1 MEESIHATMAASW
14 GAVDFDWRIIPLL
27 IFGWYLLLK
36 RWERDGVLDRW
47 NATRVFGFVLMVRT
61 KRGLDL
67 LEKVAKPRK
76 FWRIYGEISLWVCT
90 FAMFMVALVMLLV
103 FVGALLSP
111 PDVPPPTASELVA
124 IPGINP
130 MIPLWW
136 GLIGFI
142 VALVI
147 HEFGHGLLARGH
159 GMRIR
164 SFGLLQLGPLPLG
177 AFAEPEGEE
186 LFKAP
191 RRERQRMFAAGPA
204 TNLFAAFV
212 LLLLLGG
219 IAGQFASD
227 DQSIHVT
234 GIVKGEGA
242 DEAGMLPWDTIETI
256 QGEDV
261 VGLDGFRDIV
271 EQYNAGDS
279 VLIGVLHQDGTR
291 ETVNATFSDK
301 YTYYQNQG
309 FSEEQLESFSIE
321 QGDPFLGVEGLS
333 SNTAGIDRLAG
344 PLSPNVEYTTLQR
357 TLIAPLHVVTIMIIP
372 FEFQGVAMHP
382 NEEAML
388 QADDTLLGNFLG
400 KEGLLVLVNLLFW
413 MMWVNVLLGFTNLIP
428 MVPFDGGHMFKD
440 MVHAGLSRVRAFG
453 RKLKLWNFHPLWV
466 DQISRKASNLSSLG
480 LLFILLFILII
491 PYF

>member
-1 MEESIHATMAASW
+1 MEASTHATMAASW

-61 KRGLDL
+61 KKGLDL
-67 LEKVAKPRK
+67 LEKVAKPRR

-90 FAMFMVALVMLLV
+90 FAMFMVALVVLLA
-103 FVGALLSP
+103 FVGAILSP
-111 PDVPPPTASELVA
+111 PDVPPPSASELVA

-261 VGLDGFRDIV
+261 VGLDGFRNIV
-271 EQYNAGDS
+271 EQYEAGDS

-301 YTYYQNQG
+301 YIYYQNLG
-309 FSEEQLESFSIE
+309 FSEEQLESFSIK

-344 PLSPNVEYTTLQR
+344 PLSPNVEYTALQR

-388 QADDTLLGNFLG
+388 QADDTFFGNFLG
-400 KEGLLVLVNLLFW
+400 KEGLLVLVNLMFW

>member
-1 MEESIHATMAASW
+1 MEESIQATMAASW

-90 FAMFMVALVMLLV
+90 FAMFMVALVMLLA

-301 YTYYQNQG
+301 YTYYQNLG

-321 QGDPFLGVEGLS
+321 QGDPFLGVEGLY

-372 FEFQGVAMHP
+372 FEF
-382 NEEAML
+382 
-388 QADDTLLGNFLG
+388 
-400 KEGLLVLVNLLFW
+400 
-413 MMWVNVLLGFTNLIP
+413 
-428 MVPFDGGHMFKD
+428 
-440 MVHAGLSRVRAFG
+440 
-453 RKLKLWNFHPLWV
+453 
-466 DQISRKASNLSSLG
+466 
-480 LLFILLFILII
+480 
-491 PYF
+491 

>member
-1 MEESIHATMAASW
+1 MAASW

-27 IFGWYLLLK
+27 IFAWYLLLK

-61 KRGLDL
+61 KKGLDL

-90 FAMFMVALVMLLV
+90 FAMFMVALVVLLA
-103 FVGALLSP
+103 FVGAILSP

-261 VGLDGFRDIV
+261 VGLDGFREIV

-301 YTYYQNQG
+301 YTYYQNLG

-333 SNTAGIDRLAG
+333 SNTAGICLLYTSPSPRDRG
-344 PLSPNVEYTTLQR
+344 
-357 TLIAPLHVVTIMIIP
+357 
-372 FEFQGVAMHP
+372 
-382 NEEAML
+382 
-388 QADDTLLGNFLG
+388 
-400 KEGLLVLVNLLFW
+400 
-413 MMWVNVLLGFTNLIP
+413 
-428 MVPFDGGHMFKD
+428 
-440 MVHAGLSRVRAFG
+440 
-453 RKLKLWNFHPLWV
+453 
-466 DQISRKASNLSSLG
+466 
-480 LLFILLFILII
+480 
-491 PYF
+491 

>member
-1 MEESIHATMAASW
+1 MAASW
-14 GAVDFDWRIIPLL
+14 GAVDFDWRLIPLL
-27 IFGWYLLLK
+27 IFAWYLLLK

-61 KRGLDL
+61 KKGLDL
-67 LEKVAKPRK
+67 LEKVAKPRR

-90 FAMFMVALVMLLV
+90 FAMLMVGVVFLLA
-103 FVGALLSP
+103 FVGALISP

-136 GLIGFI
+136 GVIGFI

-164 SFGLLQLGPLPLG
+164 SFGLLHLGPLPLG
-177 AFAEPEGEE
+177 ALAEPEGEE

-212 LLLLLGG
+212 LLLLIGG
-219 IAGQFASD
+219 IAGQFASGN
-227 DQSIHVT
+227 QSIHVT
-234 GIVKGEGA
+234 GIVKDQGA
-242 DEAGMLPWDTIETI
+242 YQAGMQPWDTIETVD
-256 QGEDV
+256 GEDV
-261 VGLDGFRDIV
+261 IGLEGFRDIIDR
-271 EQYNAGDS
+271 YSAGDS
-279 VLIGVLHQDGTR
+279 VLIGVLHEDGTR

-301 YTYYQNQG
+301 YVYYQDLG
-309 FSEEQLESFSIE
+309 FSEDQLDSFSIE
-321 QGDPFLGVEGLS
+321 PGDAFLGVEGLAE
-333 SNTAGIDRLAG
+333 NTEGIDRLAG
-344 PLSPNVEYTTLQR
+344 PFSPNTDYTVPQR
-357 TLIAPLHVVTIMIIP
+357 VLIAPFHVVATMFIP
-372 FEFQGVAMHP
+372 FQLQGVAMHP

-388 QADDTLLGNFLG
+388 EADDSWFADLVG
-400 KEGLLVLVNLLFW
+400 KEGLLFLVNLMFW
-413 MMWVNVLLGFTNLIP
+413 IMWVNVLLGFTNLIP

-440 MVHAGLSRVRAFG
+440 MVHAGLSRIRALG
-453 RKLKLWNFHPLWV
+453 KKLKLWNFHPLWI
-466 DQISRKASNLSSLG
+466 DQISRKASNYSSLG
-480 LLFILLFILII
+480 LLFMLLFLILM

>member
-1 MEESIHATMAASW
+1 MSMAASL
-14 GAVDFDWRIIPLL
+14 GAVDLDWRIIPLL
-27 IFGWYLLLK
+27 ILVWYFLLK
-36 RWERDGVLDRW
+36 RWERAGVLDRW

-61 KRGLDL
+61 KKGLDV
-67 LEKVAKPRK
+67 LEKMAKPRR
-76 FWRIYGEISLWVCT
+76 FWRIYGEVSLWVCT
-90 FAMFMVALVMLLV
+90 FAMFMVALVVLLA
-103 FVGALLSP
+103 FVSAILSP
-111 PDVPPPTASELVA
+111 PRVDPPSASELVA

-130 MIPLWW
+130 VIPLWW

-186 LFKAP
+186 LFRAP

-204 TNLFAAFV
+204 TNLFASFV

-219 IAGQFASD
+219 IAGQFASG
-227 DQSIHVT
+227 DQSLHVK
-234 GIVKGEGA
+234 GIVKDEGA
-242 DEAGMLPWDTIETI
+242 DQAGMLPWDTIETMDDI
-256 QGEDV
+256 DI
-261 VGLDGFRDIV
+261 VGLDGFYDTIGT
-271 EQYNAGDS
+271 YKAGDS
-279 VLIGVLHQDGTR
+279 VRIGVLHQDGTR
-291 ETVNATFSDK
+291 ETLNATLSDK
-301 YTYYQNQG
+301 YAYYENLG
-309 FSEEQLESFSIE
+309 YSEEQLEMLEISP
-321 QGDPFLGVEGLS
+321 GDPFLGVEGLA
-333 SNTAGIDRLAG
+333 SNTAGIDRIAG
-344 PLSPNVEYTTLQR
+344 PLSPNYDYSMIQR
-357 TLIAPLHVVTIMIIP
+357 VLVAPIHVVTIMIIP
-372 FEFQGVAMHP
+372 FELQGMAMHP

-388 QADDTLLGNFLG
+388 EADDTLLGNLVG
-400 KEGLLVLVNLLFW
+400 KEGLLLLVNLMFW
-413 MMWVNVLLGFTNLIP
+413 LMWVNVLLGFTNLIP

-440 MVHAGLSRVRAFG
+440 MVHAGLSRIRAIG

-480 LLFILLFILII
+480 LLFILLFILLI

>member
-1 MEESIHATMAASW
+1 MAASW

-61 KRGLDL
+61 KKGLDL

-90 FAMFMVALVMLLV
+90 FAMFMVALVVLLA

-191 RRERQRMFAAGPA
+191 RRERQRM
-204 TNLFAAFV
+204 LS
-212 LLLLLGG
+212 L
-219 IAGQFASD
+219 
-227 DQSIHVT
+227 IH
-234 GIVKGEGA
+234 I
-242 DEAGMLPWDTIETI
+242 
-256 QGEDV
+256 
-261 VGLDGFRDIV
+261 
-271 EQYNAGDS
+271 
-279 VLIGVLHQDGTR
+279 
-291 ETVNATFSDK
+291 
-301 YTYYQNQG
+301 
-309 FSEEQLESFSIE
+309 
-321 QGDPFLGVEGLS
+321 
-333 SNTAGIDRLAG
+333 
-344 PLSPNVEYTTLQR
+344 
-357 TLIAPLHVVTIMIIP
+357 
-372 FEFQGVAMHP
+372 
-382 NEEAML
+382 
-388 QADDTLLGNFLG
+388 
-400 KEGLLVLVNLLFW
+400 
-413 MMWVNVLLGFTNLIP
+413 
-428 MVPFDGGHMFKD
+428 
-440 MVHAGLSRVRAFG
+440 
-453 RKLKLWNFHPLWV
+453 
-466 DQISRKASNLSSLG
+466 
-480 LLFILLFILII
+480 
-491 PYF
+491 